1 MFLYQFIYTKAKYI
15 KILNFLLTFSLLWI
29 KIENFI
35 FFKAFNLL
43 SNDILLVTDEGI
55 LNYNPETNIT
65 IEIINITLFDS
76 GELNYISIA
85 QFSDEEGGYILCRIQ
100 ENIFFIQGDALT
112 LLGSIQVEG
121 LSNKY
126 IELIPYLN
134 KEDNYTFIICFI
146 GDGPKLNI
154 YMYEINLLSFNES
167 KLLYHEAKDIIYSD
181 GTNGFIGFSGIGCKL
196 LNTPN
201 EENKLTCFVSN
212 SHNYGLDILV
222 FDQNNNFGSL
232 YAIKSTKGIFDIKS
246 ITIDNSPHKNISLVC
261 YLEGSNFKCSKY
273 FPEKMEWGDIA
284 TYFKKIYYFSIY
296 KGIQYI
302 KEQKENVLYCYKDQK
317 NISFIKLDEEFNIKE
332 FGEEGKCIT
341 NYMVN
346 QCYAMHS
353 SSFVFNKYTNNFN
366 MIVQCQYNQMYEFK
380 QMEINY
386 ECSEKIS
393 DSTTLNETDYY
404 NTSLISEISST
415 SIGDSTSTISPTI
428 QSLIS
433 SITPSSFPSEI
444 PSPSSLL
451 ESDSMSPLG
460 DNFSIS
466 NLSSI
471 IYNMPDSTY
480 PSEELFITSMPD
492 NSNISKYIDYI
503 EFYEK
508 GDIIKGRTNKTKEE
522 IEDNLKEII
531 DIIEIGKKYII
542 NGDDYNMTISPINVI
557 DTFQSTYI

>member
-1 MFLYQFIYTKAKYI
+1 MFLYQFIYTKSRYINI
-15 KILNFLLTFSLLWI
+15 KILNFLITFSLFWI

-35 FFKAFNLL
+35 FFKAFNLI

-55 LNYNPETNIT
+55 LNYNPETNTT
-65 IEIINITLFDS
+65 IEIINITLFNS
-76 GELNYISIA
+76 FGELDYISIG
-85 QFSDEEGGYILCRIQ
+85 QFSEEEGGYILCRIQ
-100 ENIFFIQGDALT
+100 DNIFFIKKDALT
-112 LLGSIQVEG
+112 ILGSIQIEG

-134 KEDNYTFIICFI
+134 KEDNYTFIICLISLI
-146 GDGPKLNI
+146 GDRRKLNI
-154 YMYEINLLSFNES
+154 YMYEINLSSFNES
-167 KLLYHEAKDIIYSD
+167 KLLYHEPKDIIYTD
-181 GTNGFIGFSGIGCKL
+181 GTHGYIGFPGIACKL

-201 EENKLTCFVSN
+201 EENKLTCFISN
-212 SHNYGLDILV
+212 SINYGLDILV

-232 YAIKSTKGIFDIKS
+232 YAIKSTKTIYNIKS
-246 ITIDNSPHKNISLVC
+246 FTIDNSPYKNISLVC
-261 YLEGSNFKCSKY
+261 YLEGSIFKCSKY
-273 FPEKMEWGDIA
+273 YPEKMQWGEIA
-284 TYFKKIYYFSIY
+284 TYFKDINYFSIY

-302 KEQKENVLYCYKDQK
+302 KEQKENILYCYKEQK
-317 NISFIKLDEEFNIKE
+317 IISFIKLDEEFNIKE

-341 NYMVN
+341 NYMIN
-346 QCYAMHS
+346 ECYSMHS
-353 SSFVFNKYTNNFN
+353 SSFVLNKYTNNFN
-366 MIVQCQYNQMYEFK
+366 MIAQCKYIQDYEFK
-380 QMEINY
+380 QMEIDY
-386 ECSEKIS
+386 KCSEKII
-393 DSTTLNETDYY
+393 DSTIINKTDYN
-404 NTSLISEISST
+404 NTNLISEILST
-415 SIGDSTSTISPTI
+415 SIGDSTSTILPIT

-444 PSPSSLL
+444 PSPSSVL

-471 IYNMPDSTY
+471 ISNIPNSTY

-503 EFYEK
+503 EFYDK
-508 GDIIKGRTNKTKEE
+508 GVIIKGRTNKTKEE

-542 NGDDYNMTISPINVI
+542 NGDDYNMTISPI
-557 DTFQSTYI
+557 TLM